1 MEEEEEPGGK
11 SDALTTVSLYV
22 FTGFRHA
29 LFFHLITGDTGK
41 TSSSALVVAAA
52 SAAKAEAASA
62 SRRLDLEKQ
71 HLSFAEGRWI
81 EVSLAASAVLFQRRS
96 IV

>member
-1 MEEEEEPGGK
+1 MF
-11 SDALTTVSLYV
+11 SLV
-22 FTGFRHA
+22 LGTL

-52 SAAKAEAASA
+52 SAAKAAASA